1 MKTAMI
7 FIKSHGFLVRLTNAF
22 NFFARKTPS
31 PSIPPWPETVA
42 TPPSRGREAKP
53 LSLEGRE
60 VGERVVVK
68 QSPFSNMVLI
78 ATLSFAAFFT
88 ACSSTPPP
96 PDWQMNAQGS
106 MERSIEGYLV
116 GNARVE
122 AAEFAR
128 AKSEIARTGRAD
140 LMARVELMRCAA
152 RVASLVQDECEGF
165 EKLRPDAAAAERA
178 YADYLAGRAVPD
190 ASLLPPQHRAITNE
204 GAIQNIADP
213 LSRLVAAGVIF
224 RRGEASPAL
233 LSTAVETASAQGWRR
248 PLLAWLGVQLIR
260 AEKAADVGESD
271 RLRRRIALVENA
283 PAVESKP

>member
-1 MKTAMI
+1 MKAAMI
-7 FIKSHGFLVRLTNAF
+7 FIKSHGFLVRLTNVF

-31 PSIPPWPETVA
+31 PSIP
-42 TPPSRGREAKP
+42 PPSRGREAKP

-78 ATLSFAAFFT
+78 ATLGFAAFFT

-140 LMARVELMRCAA
+140 LLARVELMRCAA
-152 RVASLVQDECEGF
+152 RVASLAQEECDGF

-204 GAIQNIADP
+204 GTIQNIADP
-213 LSRLVAAGVIF
+213 LSKLVAAGVIF
-224 RRGEASPAL
+224 RRGDASPAL
-233 LSTAVETASAQGWRR
+233 LNSAVETASAQGWRR

-260 AEKAADVGESD
+260 AEKAADSGEAD

-283 PAVESKP
+283 PVSSTKP

>member
-1 MKTAMI
+1 MKFSLQFI
-7 FIKSHGFLVRLTNAF
+7 FVASITLFLA
-22 NFFARKTPS
+22 
-31 PSIPPWPETVA
+31 
-42 TPPSRGREAKP
+42 
-53 LSLEGRE
+53 
-60 VGERVVVK
+60 
-68 QSPFSNMVLI
+68 
-78 ATLSFAAFFT
+78 

-106 MERSIEGYLV
+106 MERSIEGYLI

-122 AAEFAR
+122 AAEFTR
-128 AKSEIARTGRAD
+128 AKNEIARTGRAD

-152 RVASLVQDECEGF
+152 RVASLVQGECEDF

-178 YADYLAGRAVPD
+178 YADYLAGRAVSD

-204 GAIQNIADP
+204 GTIQNIADP

-224 RRGEASPAL
+224 RRAEANPAL
-233 LSTAVETASAQGWRR
+233 LATAVETASAQGWRR

-260 AEKAADVGESD
+260 AEKAADAGEAD

-283 PAVESKP
+283 PVSGAKP